1 MNKIILPR
9 SLFDLQLEPYATNH
23 KDSLMNI
30 TLRTNDAFF
39 DYDTKNN
46 HRPYLEFKATICAI
60 DNMVIPIGTRED
72 VRLIYQFTNSE
83 ISILARIGFYNSN
96 YSINIE
102 SLKSLDFTLK
112 RPVHT
117 FNIGEHTLYE
127 LPFNLDGSPIIMNK
141 PQDGYGSIMGLFPQA
156 MDDDGITYTTFASA
170 SDFLLE
176 DVTAIDSSVIEEKTA
191 AKTAFITRHIESTN
205 EAGTN
210 KMSSLISTR
219 LAEIS
224 DFTKEFAKL
233 NESNEYEDIS
243 AEPQT
248 EPVDEPTFEEPVDD
262 TPDWIGTYNDSSSS
276 DDELPE

>member
-1 MNKIILPR
+1 MRPLSDAGVI
-9 SLFDLQLEPYATNH
+9 
-23 KDSLMNI
+23 DSS
-30 TLRTNDAFF
+30 
-39 DYDTKNN
+39 
-46 HRPYLEFKATICAI
+46 
-60 DNMVIPIGTRED
+60 V
-72 VRLIYQFTNSE
+72 
-83 ISILARIGFYNSN
+83 
-96 YSINIE
+96 
-102 SLKSLDFTLK
+102 
-112 RPVHT
+112 
-117 FNIGEHTLYE
+117 
-127 LPFNLDGSPIIMNK
+127 
-141 PQDGYGSIMGLFPQA
+141 
-156 MDDDGITYTTFASA
+156 
-170 SDFLLE
+170 
-176 DVTAIDSSVIEEKTA
+176 IDSSVIEEKTA